1 MKFDGRAFA
10 QEIYQ
15 DLSSDITRLKEQGIT
30 PRLVVILVGQNPNS
44 LSYIKQKVKWG
55 ASIGAEIVVNEF
67 PENIAEQTMLEKIQE
82 LNTDSAT
89 HGIIVQLP
97 LPPHLDEN
105 VLTQAVFREKD
116 IDGFHIDSPYTV
128 PVAQAVLSILEKI
141 YKGRKETKELDVS
154 SLSSAPSVS
163 FQLWLASQHIVVI
176 GKGKTAGHPIIELLS
191 KKGLS
196 PIIIDHSTPNPEQL
210 TQEADIVISCVGKV
224 ILRKEIVKKDAIVIG
239 VGLHVREDGKLQ
251 GDFSEEELAQYVSVY
266 TPTPGGVGPVNVA
279 CLMQNLTTAAKTY
292 AGNIIS

>member
-15 DLSSDITRLKEQGIT
+15 DLSADITRLKEQGIT

-55 ASIGAEIVVNEF
+55 DAIGAEIVVNEF
-67 PENIAEQTMLEKIQE
+67 PENIDEQTMLEKIQE

-128 PVAQAVLSILEKI
+128 PVAQAVLSILQKIHPSDFMAWLGKEKI
-141 YKGRKETKELDVS
+141 
-154 SLSSAPSVS
+154 
-163 FQLWLASQHIVVI
+163 VVL

-191 KKGLS
+191 KMDLS
-196 PIIIDHSTPNPEQL
+196 PIVIDHATPNPEHL
-210 TQEADIVISCVGKV
+210 TQEADIIISCVGKV

-239 VGLHVREDGKLQ
+239 VGRELLP
-251 GDFSEEELAQYVSVY
+251 EQYYRQSY
-266 TPTPGGVGPVNVA
+266 Y
-279 CLMQNLTTAAKTY
+279 L
-292 AGNIIS
+292 

>member
-10 QEIYQ
+10 QEIYDQ
-15 DLSSDITRLKEQGIT
+15 LGVDISNLKDQGIT
-30 PRLVVILVGQNPNS
+30 PRLVVILVGQNPSS

-67 PENIAEQTMLEKIQE
+67 PNSIDQQTVLETIQE
-82 LNTDSAT
+82 LNNDSTT

-97 LPPHLDEN
+97 LPPHLDEKL
-105 VLTQAVFREKD
+105 LTQAVAREKD
-116 IDGFHIDSPYTV
+116 IDGFHIDSPYAV

-141 YKGRKETKELDVS
+141 H
-154 SLSSAPSVS
+154 PSDFMS
-163 FQLWLASQHIVVI
+163 WLGKQNIVVL
-176 GKGKTAGHPIIELLS
+176 GKGKTAGHPIIELLR

-196 PIIIDHSTPNPEQL
+196 PIVIDHATPNPEQV

-224 ILRKEIVKKDAIVIG
+224 VLRKEIMKKDAILIG
-239 VGLHVREDGKLQ
+239 VGLHVKDDGKLQ
-251 GDFSEEELAQYVSVY
+251 GDFIEEDIEEQASVY

-279 CLMQNLTTAAKTY
+279 CLMQNLTAAAKSY